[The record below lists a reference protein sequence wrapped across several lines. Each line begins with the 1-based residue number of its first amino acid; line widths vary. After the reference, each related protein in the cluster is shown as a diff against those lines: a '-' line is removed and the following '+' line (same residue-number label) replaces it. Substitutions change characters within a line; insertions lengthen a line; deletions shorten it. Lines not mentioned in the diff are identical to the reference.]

1 MSRRLFFMAALL
13 LLVAFAADGQNL
25 TRQQYIN
32 KYKDVAIRQMH
43 KHKIP
48 ASIILA
54 QACLESGDGNS
65 TLARKANN
73 HFGIKCHNGWKG
85 KAFKHDD
92 DAKGE
97 CFRKYNDPVDSYTD
111 HSYFLISGDRYN
123 SLFDLPENDYKAW
136 AHGLKAAG
144 YATNPKYAKLLIDII
159 EEYKLY
165 QYDTKEAEKLSKA
178 SLKEAKKAAKKE
190 KKLRK
195 LEKKAAKAAM
205 KSEKAALKVQKFKDS
220 AAGAAAATSAA
231 ASAATSAAATAAT
244 SAAATAATSAASS
257 TSSTATSANIKS
269 PAQGHPA
276 GEYYTIKGGDTLY
289 SIARRYGTSVD
300 EITRLNPGIKATELE
315 IGTQIRIR

>member
-1 MSRRLFFMAALL
+1 MNCRTIISIILIAAATMQLQ
-13 LLVAFAADGQNL
+13 AQNL

-32 KYKDVAIRQMH
+32 KYKDVAIKQMH

-85 KAFKHDD
+85 KGYKHDD

-97 CFRKYNDPVDSYTD
+97 CFRKYNDPIDSFTD
-111 HSYFLISGDRYN
+111 HSYFLISGSRYN
-123 SLFDLPENDYKAW
+123 SLFDLPITDYKAW

-165 QYDTKEAEKLSKA
+165 KYDTSEAFKESKAQLKAATKEAKLQ
-178 SLKEAKKAAKKE
+178 

-195 LEKKAAKAAM
+195 LEKKAAKAAR
-205 KSEKAALKVQKFKDS
+205 KSEKAKIKLEKLKGT
-220 AAGAAAATSAA
+220 APAAAPE
-231 ASAATSAAATAAT
+231 TAPVQP
-244 SAAATAATSAASS
+244 TAQPEVQPAPKTEQP
-257 TSSTATSANIKS
+257 TA
-269 PAQGHPA
+269 PA
-276 GEYYTIKGGDTLY
+276 GETYTIKAGDTLY
-289 SIARRYGTSVD
+289 SIARRYGTTVD
-300 EITRLNPGIKATELE
+300 EITRLNPGLKATELK
-315 IGTQIRIR
+315 IGTQIRIK

>member
-1 MSRRLFFMAALL
+1 MSRRLFFMAAML

-32 KYKDVAIRQMH
+32 KYKDIAIRQMH

-205 KSEKAALKVQKFKDS
+205 KSEKAALKVQKFKGS

-231 ASAATSAAATAAT
+231 TSAAATTAAGASAATSAV
-244 SAAATAATSAASS
+244 ATSAASS
-257 TSSTATSANIKS
+257 TSAAATSANIKS
-269 PAQGHPA
+269 PVQGHPA

>member
-1 MSRRLFFMAALL
+1 MNCRTIISIILIAAATMQLQ
-13 LLVAFAADGQNL
+13 AQNL

-32 KYKDVAIRQMH
+32 KYKDVAIKQMH

-85 KAFKHDD
+85 KGYKHDD

-97 CFRKYNDPVDSYTD
+97 CFRKYNDPIDSFTD
-111 HSYFLISGDRYN
+111 HSYFLISGSRYN
-123 SLFDLPENDYKAW
+123 SLFDLPITDYKAW

-165 QYDTKEAEKLSKA
+165 KYDTGEAFKESKA
-178 SLKEAKKAAKKE
+178 QLKAAKKE
-190 KKLRK
+190 AKLQKKMRK
-195 LEKKAAKAAM
+195 LEKKAAKAAR
-205 KSEKAALKVQKFKDS
+205 KSEKAKIKLEKLKGT
-220 AAGAAAATSAA
+220 APAAAPE
-231 ASAATSAAATAAT
+231 TAPVQP
-244 SAAATAATSAASS
+244 TAQPEAQPAPKTEQP
-257 TSSTATSANIKS
+257 TA
-269 PAQGHPA
+269 PA
-276 GEYYTIKGGDTLY
+276 GETYTIKAGDTLY
-289 SIARRYGTSVD
+289 SIARRYGTTVD
-300 EITRLNPGIKATELE
+300 EITRMNPGLKATELK
-315 IGTQIRIR
+315 IGTQIRIK

>member
-1 MSRRLFFMAALL
+1 MNCRTIISIILIAAATMQLQ
-13 LLVAFAADGQNL
+13 AQNL

-32 KYKDVAIRQMH
+32 KYKDVAIKQMH

-85 KAFKHDD
+85 KGYKHDD

-97 CFRKYNDPVDSYTD
+97 CFRKYNDPIDSFTD
-111 HSYFLISGDRYN
+111 HSYFLISGSRYN
-123 SLFDLPENDYKAW
+123 SLFDLPITDYKGW

-165 QYDTKEAEKLSKA
+165 KYDTGEAFKESKA
-178 SLKEAKKAAKKE
+178 QLKAAKKE
-190 KKLRK
+190 AKLQKKMRK
-195 LEKKAAKAAM
+195 LEKKAAKAAR
-205 KSEKAALKVQKFKDS
+205 KSEKAKIKLEKLKGT
-220 AAGAAAATSAA
+220 APAAAPE
-231 ASAATSAAATAAT
+231 TAPVQP
-244 SAAATAATSAASS
+244 TAQPEAQPAPKTEKP
-257 TSSTATSANIKS
+257 TA
-269 PAQGHPA
+269 PA
-276 GEYYTIKGGDTLY
+276 GETYTIKAGDTLY
-289 SIARRYGTSVD
+289 SIARRYGTTVD
-300 EITRLNPGIKATELE
+300 EITRLNPGLKATELK
-315 IGTQIRIR
+315 IGTQIRIK

>member
-1 MSRRLFFMAALL
+1 MNCRTIISIILIAAATMQLQ
-13 LLVAFAADGQNL
+13 AQNL

-32 KYKDVAIRQMH
+32 KYKDVAIKQMH

-85 KAFKHDD
+85 KGYKHDD

-97 CFRKYNDPVDSYTD
+97 CFRKYNDPIDSFTD
-111 HSYFLISGDRYN
+111 HSYFLISGSRYN
-123 SLFDLPENDYKAW
+123 SLFDLPITDYKGW

-165 QYDTKEAEKLSKA
+165 KYDTGEAFKESKA
-178 SLKEAKKAAKKE
+178 QLKAAKKE
-190 KKLRK
+190 AKLQKKMRK
-195 LEKKAAKAAM
+195 LEKKAAKAAR
-205 KSEKAALKVQKFKDS
+205 KSEKAKIKLEKLKGTVPETAPVQP
-220 AAGAAAATSAA
+220 
-231 ASAATSAAATAAT
+231 TAQPEAQP
-244 SAAATAATSAASS
+244 
-257 TSSTATSANIKS
+257 S
-269 PAQGHPA
+269 PKKEQPIAPA
-276 GEYYTIKGGDTLY
+276 GETYTIKAGDTLY
-289 SIARRYGTSVD
+289 SIARRYGTTVD
-300 EITRLNPGIKATELE
+300 EITRLNPGLKATELK
-315 IGTQIRIR
+315 IGTQIRIK

>member
-1 MSRRLFFMAALL
+1 MNCRTIISIILIAAATMQLQ
-13 LLVAFAADGQNL
+13 AQNL

-85 KAFKHDD
+85 KGFKHDD

-97 CFRKYNDPVDSYTD
+97 CFRRYNDPVDSFTD

-123 SLFDLPENDYKAW
+123 SLFDLPINDYKAW

-165 QYDTKEAEKLSKA
+165 KYDTGEAYKDSKA
-178 SLKEAKKAAKKE
+178 ELKKAKKEAKQQ

-195 LEKKAAKAAM
+195 LEKKAAKAAK
-205 KSEKAALKVQKFKDS
+205 KSEKASLKLQKFKS
-220 AAGAAAATSAA
+220 TS
-231 ASAATSAAATAAT
+231 TTAAT
-244 SAAATAATSAASS
+244 EQLQSAVQPQPAAVT
-257 TSSTATSANIKS
+257 
-269 PAQGHPA
+269 
-276 GEYYTIKGGDTLY
+276 YTIKAGDTLY
-289 SIARRYGTSVD
+289 SIARRYATTVD
-300 EITRLNPGIKATELE
+300 EITRLNPGIKATELK
-315 IGTQIRIR
+315 IGTQIRIK

>member
-1 MSRRLFFMAALL
+1 MNCRTIISIILIAAATMQLQ
-13 LLVAFAADGQNL
+13 AQNL

-32 KYKDVAIRQMH
+32 KYKDVAIKQMH

-85 KAFKHDD
+85 KGYKHDD

-97 CFRKYNDPVDSYTD
+97 CFRKYNDPIDSFTD
-111 HSYFLISGDRYN
+111 HSYFLISGSRYN
-123 SLFDLPENDYKAW
+123 SLFDLPITDYKAW

-165 QYDTKEAEKLSKA
+165 KYDTGEAFKESKA
-178 SLKEAKKAAKKE
+178 QLKAAKKE
-190 KKLRK
+190 AKLQKKLRK
-195 LEKKAAKAAM
+195 LEKKAAKAAR
-205 KSEKAALKVQKFKDS
+205 KSEKAKIKLEKLKGTAPETAPVQP
-220 AAGAAAATSAA
+220 
-231 ASAATSAAATAAT
+231 TAQPETQPAPKT
-244 SAAATAATSAASS
+244 EQPTA
-257 TSSTATSANIKS
+257 
-269 PAQGHPA
+269 PA
-276 GEYYTIKGGDTLY
+276 GETYTIKAGDTLY
-289 SIARRYGTSVD
+289 SIARRYGTTVD
-300 EITRLNPGIKATELE
+300 EITRLNPGLKATELK
-315 IGTQIRIR
+315 IGTQIRIK

>member
-1 MSRRLFFMAALL
+1 MNCRTIISIILIAAATMQLQ
-13 LLVAFAADGQNL
+13 AQNL

-32 KYKDVAIRQMH
+32 KYKDVAIKQMH

-85 KAFKHDD
+85 KGYKHDD

-97 CFRKYNDPVDSYTD
+97 CFRKYNDPIDSFTD
-111 HSYFLISGDRYN
+111 HSYFLISGSRYN
-123 SLFDLPENDYKAW
+123 SLFDLPITDYKAW

-165 QYDTKEAEKLSKA
+165 KYDTGEAFKESKA
-178 SLKEAKKAAKKE
+178 QLKAAKKE
-190 KKLRK
+190 AKLQKKMRK
-195 LEKKAAKAAM
+195 LEKKAAKAAR
-205 KSEKAALKVQKFKDS
+205 KSEKAKIKLEKLKGT
-220 AAGAAAATSAA
+220 APAAAPE
-231 ASAATSAAATAAT
+231 TAPVQP
-244 SAAATAATSAASS
+244 TAQPEAQPAPKTEQP
-257 TSSTATSANIKS
+257 TA
-269 PAQGHPA
+269 PA
-276 GEYYTIKGGDTLY
+276 GETYTIKAGDTLY
-289 SIARRYGTSVD
+289 SIARRYGTTVD
-300 EITRLNPGIKATELE
+300 EITRLNPGLKATELK
-315 IGTQIRIR
+315 IGTQIRIK

>member
-1 MSRRLFFMAALL
+1 MNNRIIILAIALAVFSSIML
-13 LLVAFAADGQNL
+13 QAQNL

-85 KAFKHDD
+85 KGFKHDD

-97 CFRKYNDPVDSYTD
+97 CFRRYNDPVDSFTD

-123 SLFDLPENDYKAW
+123 SLFDLPINDYKAW

-144 YATNPKYAKLLIDII
+144 YATNPKYAKLLIEII

-165 QYDTKEAEKLSKA
+165 KYDTGEAYKDSKA
-178 SLKEAKKAAKKE
+178 ELKKAKKEAKLQ

-195 LEKKAAKAAM
+195 LEKKAAKAAK
-205 KSEKAALKVQKFKDS
+205 KSEKASLKLQKFRS
-220 AAGAAAATSAA
+220 TAAVAGAAATSG
-231 ASAATSAAATAAT
+231 ATAAEV
-244 SAAATAATSAASS
+244 STAATEQLQSAVQPQ
-257 TSSTATSANIKS
+257 
-269 PAQGHPA
+269 PAA
-276 GEYYTIKGGDTLY
+276 VTYTIKAGDTLY
-289 SIARRYGTSVD
+289 SIARRYATTVD

-315 IGTQIRIR
+315 IGTQIRIK

>member
-1 MSRRLFFMAALL
+1 MNCRTIISIILIAAATMQLQ
-13 LLVAFAADGQNL
+13 AQNL

-32 KYKDVAIRQMH
+32 KYKDVAVKQMH

-85 KAFKHDD
+85 KGYKHDD

-97 CFRKYNDPVDSYTD
+97 CFRKYNDPIDSFTD
-111 HSYFLISGDRYN
+111 HSYFLISGSRYN
-123 SLFDLPENDYKAW
+123 SLFDLPITDYKAW

-165 QYDTKEAEKLSKA
+165 KYDTGEAFKESKA
-178 SLKEAKKAAKKE
+178 QLKAAKKE
-190 KKLRK
+190 AKLQKKLRK
-195 LEKKAAKAAM
+195 LEKKAAKAAR
-205 KSEKAALKVQKFKDS
+205 KSEKAKIKLEKLKGT
-220 AAGAAAATSAA
+220 APAAAPE
-231 ASAATSAAATAAT
+231 TAPVQP
-244 SAAATAATSAASS
+244 TAQPKAQPAPKTEQP
-257 TSSTATSANIKS
+257 TA
-269 PAQGHPA
+269 PA
-276 GEYYTIKGGDTLY
+276 GETYTIKAGDTLY
-289 SIARRYGTSVD
+289 SIARRYGTTVD
-300 EITRLNPGIKATELE
+300 EITRLNPGLKATELK
-315 IGTQIRIR
+315 IGTQIRIK

>member
-1 MSRRLFFMAALL
+1 MNCRTIISIILIAAATMQLQ
-13 LLVAFAADGQNL
+13 AQNL

-32 KYKDVAIRQMH
+32 KYKDVAIKQMH

-85 KAFKHDD
+85 KGYKHDD

-97 CFRKYNDPVDSYTD
+97 CFRKYNDPIDSFTD
-111 HSYFLISGDRYN
+111 HSYFLISGSRYN
-123 SLFDLPENDYKAW
+123 SLFDLPITDYKAW

-165 QYDTKEAEKLSKA
+165 KYDTGEAFKESKA
-178 SLKEAKKAAKKE
+178 QLKAAKKE
-190 KKLRK
+190 AKLQKKMRK
-195 LEKKAAKAAM
+195 LEKKAAKAAR
-205 KSEKAALKVQKFKDS
+205 KSEKAKIKLEKLKGT
-220 AAGAAAATSAA
+220 APAATPE
-231 ASAATSAAATAAT
+231 TAPVQP
-244 SAAATAATSAASS
+244 TAQPEAQPAPKTEQP
-257 TSSTATSANIKS
+257 TA
-269 PAQGHPA
+269 PA
-276 GEYYTIKGGDTLY
+276 GETYKIKAGDTLY
-289 SIARRYGTSVD
+289 SIARRYGTTVD
-300 EITRLNPGIKATELE
+300 EITRLNPGLKATELK
-315 IGTQIRIR
+315 IGTQIRIK

>member
-1 MSRRLFFMAALL
+1 MNCRTIISIILIAAATMQLQ
-13 LLVAFAADGQNL
+13 AQNL

-32 KYKDVAIRQMH
+32 KYKDVAIKQMH

-85 KAFKHDD
+85 KGYKHDD

-97 CFRKYNDPVDSYTD
+97 CFRKYNDPIDSFTD
-111 HSYFLISGDRYN
+111 HSYFLISGSRYN
-123 SLFDLPENDYKAW
+123 SLFDLPITDYKGW

-165 QYDTKEAEKLSKA
+165 KYDTGEAFKESKA
-178 SLKEAKKAAKKE
+178 QLKAAKKE
-190 KKLRK
+190 AKLQKKMRK
-195 LEKKAAKAAM
+195 LEKKAAKAAR
-205 KSEKAALKVQKFKDS
+205 KSEKAKIKLEKLMGTAP
-220 AAGAAAATSAA
+220 AAAPE
-231 ASAATSAAATAAT
+231 TAPVQP
-244 SAAATAATSAASS
+244 TAQPEAQPAPKTEQP
-257 TSSTATSANIKS
+257 TA
-269 PAQGHPA
+269 PA
-276 GEYYTIKGGDTLY
+276 GETYTIKGGDTLY
-289 SIARRYGTSVD
+289 SIARRYGTTVD
-300 EITRLNPGIKATELE
+300 EITRLNPGLKATELK
-315 IGTQIRIR
+315 IGTQIRIK

>member
-1 MSRRLFFMAALL
+1 MNCRTIISIIIIAAATMQLQ
-13 LLVAFAADGQNL
+13 AQNL

-32 KYKDVAIRQMH
+32 KYKDVAIKQMH

-85 KAFKHDD
+85 KGYKHDD

-97 CFRKYNDPVDSYTD
+97 CFRKYNDPIDSFTD
-111 HSYFLISGDRYN
+111 HSYFLISGSRYN
-123 SLFDLPENDYKAW
+123 SLFDLRITDYKGW

-165 QYDTKEAEKLSKA
+165 KYDTGEAFKESKA
-178 SLKEAKKAAKKE
+178 QLKEAKKEAKLQ

-195 LEKKAAKAAM
+195 LEKKAAKAAR
-205 KSEKAALKVQKFKDS
+205 KSEKAKIKLEKFKGT
-220 AAGAAAATSAA
+220 APAATLETVPAQ
-231 ASAATSAAATAAT
+231 ATAQPEVQPAT
-244 SAAATAATSAASS
+244 Q
-257 TSSTATSANIKS
+257 
-269 PAQGHPA
+269 PEAQQAPEVEKPTVPA
-276 GEYYTIKGGDTLY
+276 GETYTIKSGDTLY
-289 SIARRYGTSVD
+289 SIARRYGTTVD
-300 EITRLNPGIKATELE
+300 EITRLNPGLKATELK
-315 IGTQIRIR
+315 IGTQIRIK

>member
-1 MSRRLFFMAALL
+1 MNCRTIISIILIAAATIQLQ
-13 LLVAFAADGQNL
+13 AQNL

-32 KYKDVAIRQMH
+32 KYKDVAIKQMH

-85 KAFKHDD
+85 KGYKHDD

-97 CFRKYNDPVDSYTD
+97 CFRKYNDPIDSFTD
-111 HSYFLISGDRYN
+111 HSYFLISGSRYN
-123 SLFDLPENDYKAW
+123 SLFDLPITDYKAW

-165 QYDTKEAEKLSKA
+165 KYDTGEAFKESKA
-178 SLKEAKKAAKKE
+178 QLKAAKKE
-190 KKLRK
+190 AKLQKKMRK
-195 LEKKAAKAAM
+195 LEKKAAKAAR
-205 KSEKAALKVQKFKDS
+205 KSEKAKIKLEKLKGT
-220 AAGAAAATSAA
+220 APAA
-231 ASAATSAAATAAT
+231 ASETAPVQP
-244 SAAATAATSAASS
+244 TAQPEAQPAPKTEQP
-257 TSSTATSANIKS
+257 TA
-269 PAQGHPA
+269 PA
-276 GEYYTIKGGDTLY
+276 GETYTIKGGDTLY
-289 SIARRYGTSVD
+289 SIARRYGTTVD
-300 EITRLNPGIKATELE
+300 EITRLNPGLKATELK
-315 IGTQIRIR
+315 IGTQIRIK

>member
-1 MSRRLFFMAALL
+1 MQLQA
-13 LLVAFAADGQNL
+13 QNL

-32 KYKDVAIRQMH
+32 KYKDVAIKQMH

-85 KAFKHDD
+85 KGYKHDD

-97 CFRKYNDPVDSYTD
+97 CFRKYNDPIDSFTD
-111 HSYFLISGDRYN
+111 HSYFLISGSRYN
-123 SLFDLPENDYKAW
+123 SLFDLPITDYKAW

-165 QYDTKEAEKLSKA
+165 KYDTGEAFKESKA
-178 SLKEAKKAAKKE
+178 QLKAAKKE
-190 KKLRK
+190 AKLQKKMRK
-195 LEKKAAKAAM
+195 LEKKAAKAAR
-205 KSEKAALKVQKFKDS
+205 KSEKAKIKLEKLKGT
-220 AAGAAAATSAA
+220 APAATPE
-231 ASAATSAAATAAT
+231 TAPVQP
-244 SAAATAATSAASS
+244 TAQPEAQPAPKTEQP
-257 TSSTATSANIKS
+257 TA
-269 PAQGHPA
+269 PA
-276 GEYYTIKGGDTLY
+276 GETYKIKAGDTLY
-289 SIARRYGTSVD
+289 SIARRYGTTVD
-300 EITRLNPGIKATELE
+300 EITRLNPGLKATELK
-315 IGTQIRIR
+315 IGTQIRIK

>member
-1 MSRRLFFMAALL
+1 MKRDILLFVAILL
-13 LLVAFAADGQNL
+13 TCASVCANAQNL

-32 KYKDVAIRQMH
+32 KYKDIAIKQMH
-43 KHKIP
+43 KHRIP

-85 KAFKHDD
+85 KGYKHDD

-97 CFRKYNDPVDSYTD
+97 CFRKYKDPVDSYTD

-123 SLFDLPENDYKAW
+123 SLFDLPVTDYKAW

-165 QYDTKEAEKLSKA
+165 KYDTGEAFKASKA
-178 SLKEAKKAAKKE
+178 ELKKAKKEAKLQ
-190 KKLRK
+190 KKLQR
-195 LEKKAAKAAM
+195 LEKKAAKAAK
-205 KSEKAALKVQKFKDS
+205 KSEKAAIKLQKLQ
-220 AAGAAAATSAA
+220 GTS
-231 ASAATSAAATAAT
+231 TKATAAAEA
-244 SAAATAATSAASS
+244 SA
-257 TSSTATSANIKS
+257 
-269 PAQGHPA
+269 PAQSA
-276 GEYYTIKGGDTLY
+276 VQVQQAIETYTIKAGDTLY
-289 SIARRYGTSVD
+289 SIARRYGKSVD
-300 EITRLNPGIKATELE
+300 EIVRLNPGIKATELK
-315 IGTQIRIR
+315 IGAQIRIK

>member
-1 MSRRLFFMAALL
+1 MNCRTIISIILIAAATMQLQ
-13 LLVAFAADGQNL
+13 AQNL

-32 KYKDVAIRQMH
+32 KYKDVAIKQMH

-85 KAFKHDD
+85 KGYKHDD

-97 CFRKYNDPVDSYTD
+97 CFRKYNDPIDSFTD
-111 HSYFLISGDRYN
+111 HSYFLISGSRYN
-123 SLFDLPENDYKAW
+123 SLFDLPITDYKAW

-165 QYDTKEAEKLSKA
+165 KYDTGEAFKESKA
-178 SLKEAKKAAKKE
+178 QLKAAKKE
-190 KKLRK
+190 AKLQKKMRK
-195 LEKKAAKAAM
+195 LEKKAAKAAR
-205 KSEKAALKVQKFKDS
+205 KSEKAKIKLEKLKGT
-220 AAGAAAATSAA
+220 APAAAPE
-231 ASAATSAAATAAT
+231 TAPVQP
-244 SAAATAATSAASS
+244 TAQPEAQPAPKTEQP
-257 TSSTATSANIKS
+257 TA
-269 PAQGHPA
+269 PV
-276 GEYYTIKGGDTLY
+276 GETYTIKAGDTLY
-289 SIARRYGTSVD
+289 SIARRYGTTVD
-300 EITRLNPGIKATELE
+300 EITRLNPGLKATELK
-315 IGTQIRIR
+315 IGTQIRIK

>member
-1 MSRRLFFMAALL
+1 MQLQA
-13 LLVAFAADGQNL
+13 QNL

-32 KYKDVAIRQMH
+32 KYKDVAIKQMH

-85 KAFKHDD
+85 KGYKHDD

-97 CFRKYNDPVDSYTD
+97 CFRKYNDPIDSFTD
-111 HSYFLISGDRYN
+111 HSYFLISGSRYN
-123 SLFDLPENDYKAW
+123 SLFDLPITDYKGW

-165 QYDTKEAEKLSKA
+165 KYDTGEAFKESKA
-178 SLKEAKKAAKKE
+178 QLKAAKKE
-190 KKLRK
+190 AKLQKKMRK
-195 LEKKAAKAAM
+195 LEKKAAKAAR
-205 KSEKAALKVQKFKDS
+205 KSEKAKIKLEKLKGT
-220 AAGAAAATSAA
+220 APAAAPE
-231 ASAATSAAATAAT
+231 TAPVQP
-244 SAAATAATSAASS
+244 TAQPEAQPAPKTEQP
-257 TSSTATSANIKS
+257 TA
-269 PAQGHPA
+269 PA
-276 GEYYTIKGGDTLY
+276 GETYTIKAGDTLY
-289 SIARRYGTSVD
+289 SIARRYGTTVD
-300 EITRLNPGIKATELE
+300 EITRLNPGLKATELK
-315 IGTQIRIR
+315 IGTQIRIK

>member
-1 MSRRLFFMAALL
+1 MNCRTIISIILIAAATMQLQ
-13 LLVAFAADGQNL
+13 AQNL

-32 KYKDVAIRQMH
+32 KYKDVAIKQMH

-85 KAFKHDD
+85 KGYKHDD

-97 CFRKYNDPVDSYTD
+97 CFRKYNDPIDSFTD
-111 HSYFLISGDRYN
+111 HSYFLISGSRYN
-123 SLFDLPENDYKAW
+123 SLFDLPITDYKAW

-165 QYDTKEAEKLSKA
+165 KYDTGEAFKESKA
-178 SLKEAKKAAKKE
+178 QLKAAKKE
-190 KKLRK
+190 AKLQKKMRK
-195 LEKKAAKAAM
+195 LEKKAAKAAR
-205 KSEKAALKVQKFKDS
+205 KSEKAKIKLEKLKGT
-220 AAGAAAATSAA
+220 APAAAPE
-231 ASAATSAAATAAT
+231 TAPVQP
-244 SAAATAATSAASS
+244 TAQPEAQPAPKTEQP
-257 TSSTATSANIKS
+257 TA
-269 PAQGHPA
+269 PA
-276 GEYYTIKGGDTLY
+276 GETYKIKAGDTLY
-289 SIARRYGTSVD
+289 SIARRYGTTVD
-300 EITRLNPGIKATELE
+300 EITRLNPGLKATELK
-315 IGTQIRIR
+315 IGTQIRIK

>member
-1 MSRRLFFMAALL
+1 MNCRTIISIILIAAATIQLQ
-13 LLVAFAADGQNL
+13 AQNL

-32 KYKDVAIRQMH
+32 KYKDVAIKQMH

-85 KAFKHDD
+85 KGYKHDD

-97 CFRKYNDPVDSYTD
+97 CFRKYNDPIDSFTD
-111 HSYFLISGDRYN
+111 HSYFLISGSRYN
-123 SLFDLPENDYKAW
+123 SLFDLPITDYKGW

-165 QYDTKEAEKLSKA
+165 KYDTGEAFKESKA
-178 SLKEAKKAAKKE
+178 QLKAAKKE
-190 KKLRK
+190 AKLQKKMRK
-195 LEKKAAKAAM
+195 LEKKAAKAAR
-205 KSEKAALKVQKFKDS
+205 KSEKAKIKLEKLKGT
-220 AAGAAAATSAA
+220 APAAAPE
-231 ASAATSAAATAAT
+231 TAPVQP
-244 SAAATAATSAASS
+244 TAQPEAQPSPKKEQP
-257 TSSTATSANIKS
+257 TA
-269 PAQGHPA
+269 PA
-276 GEYYTIKGGDTLY
+276 GETYTIKAGDTLY
-289 SIARRYGTSVD
+289 SIARRYGTTVD
-300 EITRLNPGIKATELE
+300 EITRLNPGLKATELK
-315 IGTQIRIR
+315 IGTQIRIK

>member
-1 MSRRLFFMAALL
+1 MNCRTIISIILIAAATMQLQ
-13 LLVAFAADGQNL
+13 AQNL
-25 TRQQYIN
+25 TRQEYIN

-85 KAFKHDD
+85 KGFKHDD

-97 CFRKYNDPVDSYTD
+97 CFRRYNDPVDSFTD

-123 SLFDLPENDYKAW
+123 SLFDLPINDYKAW

-144 YATNPKYAKLLIDII
+144 YATNPKYAKLLIEII

-165 QYDTKEAEKLSKA
+165 KYDTGEAYKDSKA
-178 SLKEAKKAAKKE
+178 ELKKAKKEAKLQ

-195 LEKKAAKAAM
+195 LEKKAAKAAK
-205 KSEKAALKVQKFKDS
+205 KSENASLKLQKFKS
-220 AAGAAAATSAA
+220 TS
-231 ASAATSAAATAAT
+231 TTAAT
-244 SAAATAATSAASS
+244 EQLQSAVQPQPAAVT
-257 TSSTATSANIKS
+257 
-269 PAQGHPA
+269 
-276 GEYYTIKGGDTLY
+276 YTIKAGDTLY
-289 SIARRYGTSVD
+289 SIARRYATTVD
-300 EITRLNPGIKATELE
+300 EITHLNPGIKATELE
-315 IGTQIRIR
+315 IGTQIRIK

>member
-1 MSRRLFFMAALL
+1 MSRRLFFMAAML

-32 KYKDVAIRQMH
+32 KYKDIAIRQMH

-165 QYDTKEAEKLSKA
+165 QYDTKEAEKLSKV

-190 KKLRK
+190 KKLRR

-205 KSEKAALKVQKFKDS
+205 KSEKAALKVQKFK
-220 AAGAAAATSAA
+220 G
-231 ASAATSAAATAAT
+231 
-244 SAAATAATSAASS
+244 SAASS
-257 TSSTATSANIKS
+257 TSAAATSANIKS
-269 PAQGHPA
+269 PVQGHPA

>member
-1 MSRRLFFMAALL
+1 MNCRTIISIILIAAATIQLQ
-13 LLVAFAADGQNL
+13 AQNL

-32 KYKDVAIRQMH
+32 KYKDVAIKQMH

-85 KAFKHDD
+85 KGYKHDD

-97 CFRKYNDPVDSYTD
+97 CFRKYNDPIDSFTD
-111 HSYFLISGDRYN
+111 HSYFLISGSRYN
-123 SLFDLPENDYKAW
+123 SLFDLPITDYKAW

-165 QYDTKEAEKLSKA
+165 KYDTGEAFKESKA
-178 SLKEAKKAAKKE
+178 QLKAAKKE
-190 KKLRK
+190 AKLQKKLRK
-195 LEKKAAKAAM
+195 LEKKAAKAAR
-205 KSEKAALKVQKFKDS
+205 KSEKAKIKLEKLKGT
-220 AAGAAAATSAA
+220 APAAAPAA
-231 ASAATSAAATAAT
+231 APETAPVQP
-244 SAAATAATSAASS
+244 TAQPEAQPAPKTEQP
-257 TSSTATSANIKS
+257 TA
-269 PAQGHPA
+269 PA
-276 GEYYTIKGGDTLY
+276 GETYTIKAGDTLY
-289 SIARRYGTSVD
+289 SIARRYGTTVD
-300 EITRLNPGIKATELE
+300 EITRLNPGLKATELK
-315 IGTQIRIR
+315 IGTQIRIK

>member
-1 MSRRLFFMAALL
+1 MNCRTIISIILIAAATMQLQ
-13 LLVAFAADGQNL
+13 AQNL

-32 KYKDVAIRQMH
+32 KYKDVAIKQMH

-85 KAFKHDD
+85 KGYKHDD

-97 CFRKYNDPVDSYTD
+97 CFRKYNDPIDSFTD
-111 HSYFLISGDRYN
+111 HSYFLISGSRYN
-123 SLFDLPENDYKAW
+123 SLFDLPITDYKAW

-165 QYDTKEAEKLSKA
+165 KYDTGEAFKESKA
-178 SLKEAKKAAKKE
+178 HLKAAKKE
-190 KKLRK
+190 AKLQKKLRK
-195 LEKKAAKAAM
+195 LEKKAAKAAR
-205 KSEKAALKVQKFKDS
+205 KSEKAKIKLEKLKGT
-220 AAGAAAATSAA
+220 APAAAPE
-231 ASAATSAAATAAT
+231 
-244 SAAATAATSAASS
+244 
-257 TSSTATSANIKS
+257 TATVQPKAQPEAQ
-269 PAQGHPA
+269 PAPKTEQPTAPA
-276 GEYYTIKGGDTLY
+276 GETYTIKAGDTLY
-289 SIARRYGTSVD
+289 SIARRYGTTVD
-300 EITRLNPGIKATELE
+300 EITRLNPGLKATELK
-315 IGTQIRIR
+315 IGTQIRIK

>member
-1 MSRRLFFMAALL
+1 MNCRTIISIILIAAATIQLQ
-13 LLVAFAADGQNL
+13 AQNL

-32 KYKDVAIRQMH
+32 KYKDVAIKQMH

-85 KAFKHDD
+85 KGYKHDD

-97 CFRKYNDPVDSYTD
+97 CFRKYNDPIDSFTD
-111 HSYFLISGDRYN
+111 HSYFLISGSRYN
-123 SLFDLPENDYKAW
+123 SLFDLPITDYKGW

-165 QYDTKEAEKLSKA
+165 KYDTGEAFKESKA
-178 SLKEAKKAAKKE
+178 QLKAAKKE
-190 KKLRK
+190 AKLQKKMRK
-195 LEKKAAKAAM
+195 LEKKAAKAAR
-205 KSEKAALKVQKFKDS
+205 KSEKAKIKLEKLKGT
-220 AAGAAAATSAA
+220 APAAAPE
-231 ASAATSAAATAAT
+231 TAPVQP
-244 SAAATAATSAASS
+244 TAQPEAQPAPKTEQP
-257 TSSTATSANIKS
+257 TA
-269 PAQGHPA
+269 PA
-276 GEYYTIKGGDTLY
+276 GETYTIKAGDTLY
-289 SIARRYGTSVD
+289 SIARRYGTTVD
-300 EITRLNPGIKATELE
+300 EITRLNPGLKATELK
-315 IGTQIRIR
+315 IGTQIRIK